1 MTQPESRTDGLLQV
15 ATADPVVAAVRR
27 HAFTALLDDQ
37 PMTGAQ
43 LADATALP
51 RAEVE
56 RALATRCTLR
66 SCDIGKAPKS
76 MLVEVST
83 GQWGSRQ

>member
-1 MTQPESRTDGLLQV
+1 
-15 ATADPVVAAVRR
+15 
-27 HAFTALLDDQ
+27 
-37 PMTGAQ
+37 MTGAQ

-66 SCDIGKAPKS
+66 SCDRQGTEIDAGGGVYWTVGFEAVESGFSAS
-76 MLVEVST
+76 MGARVAFVNRAT
-83 GQWGSRQ
+83 AQ